1 MDSGTRVAFLEHY
14 IACCYVNV
22 QIEGGGY
29 VGQVSMVNLAF
40 HSAFPLSTALW
51 WYPTSYA
58 LFLIFLPF
66 LNAGMKQLAQRQH
79 KQLAIICLVLWRFL
93 GLIPKI
99 NFDLTDK
106 SVFVFIYWYI
116 LLSYYRW
123 HMKKISTRQC
133 WIMLGIGAM
142 TGAVWLLGTNLLFS
156 LTGRMPQMQSFIF
169 RHWRLPMMM
178 MGFAIFLLVMRTE
191 FHNRLI
197 NTLASSAFGI
207 FLIHSYPPILLSW
220 VHYNPLDKIYQG
232 EFAFLHAMAVV
243 LYVYVACLLLDL
255 IRQALFRL
263 TIDRRRGACF
273 DRLYAWSVHRFGKRG
288 EHLISVAGPSA
299 GSKGDDSDLVD

>member
-1 MDSGTRVAFLEHY
+1 
-14 IACCYVNV
+14 
-22 QIEGGGY
+22 
-29 VGQVSMVNLAF
+29 MVNLAF

-123 HMKKISTRQC
+123 HMKKNQHK
-133 WIMLGIGAM
+133 
-142 TGAVWLLGTNLLFS
+142 AVLDNAGDWCNDRSCLATWHQFVVQLNGTDAAD
-156 LTGRMPQMQSFIF
+156 
-169 RHWRLPMMM
+169 
-178 MGFAIFLLVMRTE
+178 AI
-191 FHNRLI
+191 
-197 NTLASSAFGI
+197 
-207 FLIHSYPPILLSW
+207 
-220 VHYNPLDKIYQG
+220 VHI
-232 EFAFLHAMAVV
+232 
-243 LYVYVACLLLDL
+243 
-255 IRQALFRL
+255 
-263 TIDRRRGACF
+263 
-273 DRLYAWSVHRFGKRG
+273 
-288 EHLISVAGPSA
+288 
-299 GSKGDDSDLVD
+299 